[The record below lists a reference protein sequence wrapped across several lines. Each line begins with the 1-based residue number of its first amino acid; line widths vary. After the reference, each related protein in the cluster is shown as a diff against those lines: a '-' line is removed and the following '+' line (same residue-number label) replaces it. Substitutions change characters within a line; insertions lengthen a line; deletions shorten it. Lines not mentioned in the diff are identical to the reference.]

1 MSGPGPGPGA
11 GTGKGPGT
19 GPGTGADPD
28 TGTEPSQPRRQ
39 ARGERRIAQ
48 LLDAAASVFAEAG
61 YEATTTNAIAARAG
75 VSPGTLYQF
84 FANKAAIA
92 EALGTRYA
100 SQMRAAEAK
109 ALAGQE
115 SSAPAS
121 ELVGHTIDVLITVNL
136 DQPGAAA
143 LFDGESGDPGLGEA
157 PAHHLHTVATERLD
171 ALLAA
176 RAPDL
181 PAADRDRCIR
191 VCICVYKAMLPVID
205 AAEGAERAGFVAEL
219 KAVLTRYL
227 APYLSISADTIR
239 SR

>member
-1 MSGPGPGPGA
+1 VSDPGPSPDAGTGTGTGA
-11 GTGKGPGT
+11 GT
-19 GPGTGADPD
+19 DSD
-28 TGTEPSQPRRQ
+28 VEPSRPRRQ

-100 SQMRAAEAK
+100 SQMRAAQAK
-109 ALAGQE
+109 ILAGQE
-115 SSAPAS
+115 TAAPAS

-143 LFDGESGDPGLGEA
+143 LFDGESDDPGLRDA
-157 PAHHLHTVATERLD
+157 PAHHLHAVATERLD

-176 RAPDL
+176 RTPDL
-181 PAADRDRCIR
+181 PAADRDRCVR
-191 VCICVYKAMLPVID
+191 VCICIYKAMLPVIG

-227 APYLSISADTIR
+227 APYLSISADAPR
-239 SR
+239 SL

>member
-1 MSGPGPGPGA
+1 MSSPGP
-11 GTGKGPGT
+11 GPGT
-19 GPGTGADPD
+19 GPGTG
-28 TGTEPSQPRRQ
+28 TGAGPGTDTEPSRPRRQ

-84 FANKAAIA
+84 FGNKAALA

-100 SQMRAAEAK
+100 SQMRAAEAEV
-109 ALAGQE
+109 LACQE
-115 SSAPAS
+115 SAAPAS
-121 ELVGHTIDVLITVNL
+121 ELIGRTIDVLVTVNL

-143 LFDGESGDPGLGEA
+143 LFDGESGDPGLRET
-157 PAHHLHTVATERLD
+157 PAHHLHAVATERLD

-181 PAADRDRCIR
+181 PAADRDRCVR
-191 VCICVYKAMLPVID
+191 VCICIYKAMLPVIG
-205 AAEGAERAGFVAEL
+205 AAAGAERAGFVAEL

-227 APYLSISADTIR
+227 APYLSISADGTR
-239 SR
+239 SL

>member
-1 MSGPGPGPGA
+1 VSNP
-11 GTGKGPGT
+11 
-19 GPGTGADPD
+19 GPGTGA
-28 TGTEPSQPRRQ
+28 GTDSDIEPSRPRRQ

-61 YEATTTNAIAARAG
+61 YEVTTTNAIAARAG

-100 SQMRAAEAK
+100 SQMRAAQAK
-109 ALAGQE
+109 ILAGQE
-115 SSAPAS
+115 TAAPAS

-143 LFDGESGDPGLGEA
+143 LFDGESDDPGLRDA
-157 PAHHLHTVATERLD
+157 PAHHLHAVATERLD

-176 RAPDL
+176 RTPDL
-181 PAADRDRCIR
+181 PAADRDRCVR
-191 VCICVYKAMLPVID
+191 VCICIYKAMLPVIG

-227 APYLSISADTIR
+227 APYLPFPQTPLDHSEY
-239 SR
+239 

>member
-1 MSGPGPGPGA
+1 VSNP
-11 GTGKGPGT
+11 
-19 GPGTGADPD
+19 GPGTGAGTDSD
-28 TGTEPSQPRRQ
+28 TEPSRPRRQ

-100 SQMRAAEAK
+100 SQMRAAQAK
-109 ALAGQE
+109 ILAGQE
-115 SSAPAS
+115 TAAPAS

-143 LFDGESGDPGLGEA
+143 LFDGESDDPGLRDA
-157 PAHHLHTVATERLD
+157 PAHHLHAVATERLD

-176 RAPDL
+176 RTPDL
-181 PAADRDRCIR
+181 PAADRDRCVR
-191 VCICVYKAMLPVID
+191 VCICIYKAMLPVIG

-227 APYLSISADTIR
+227 APYLPFPQTPLDHSEY
-239 SR
+239 